1 MSDSAFHRAQQLA
14 EAREEEVERDR
25 VLAALGHDEVG
36 ITLGWLDELQV
47 HGADG
52 AFVLLDDA
60 FHGPAPLGDVALEA
74 ADEPD
79 VGVRVDVDLHVEERP
94 QLGLGVDEDAVHE
107 NDLARLDAPGLG
119 RAAVGPEVVDRRLD
133 DHSLLERLE
142 VAHEKLA
149 LERIRMVEVLP
160 LEDVLR
166 KVDEVAV
173 IRIVGEDGD
182 ALLTHPSG
190 NRVRDRRL
198 ARARSARDADEKR
211 CHLKPS
217 ASPRG
222 CPPVK
227 TRTSGFRAPMFRFT
241 RERIPFCNAQH
252 DCRRI
257 AMGNLTRR
265 KFLVSGG
272 VLALS
277 PLAVSRAL
285 AQGKTIKIGAV
296 YPLTGNL
303 ASTGIDCRRGVEL
316 AVDII
321 NGKYD
326 LNLPL
331 ARTEG
336 IPGLGGARL
345 EVVWADTKGEPKNG
359 QAEAERLITQDQ
371 VVGVIGAYQ
380 SSVTKTASQAT
391 ERLKVPYVCSD
402 SSSPTLTERGLKYF
416 FRVSP
421 HDGIFAHDQFNFLRD
436 LDRVKKQKVQ
446 SVALLYEN
454 TEFGSNVGK
463 QEQKYAQEYGYKVV
477 ADISY
482 TANATDVTSEVGRL
496 IKANPDV
503 LMHASYITDAILF
516 TKTFKEM
523 GFNPKGMLTMAG
535 YIEPG
540 YLPAVK
546 ADGNFII
553 VRSTFAL
560 DLE

>member
-1 MSDSAFHRAQQLA
+1 MD
-14 EAREEEVERDR
+14 
-25 VLAALGHDEVG
+25 
-36 ITLGWLDELQV
+36 
-47 HGADG
+47 
-52 AFVLLDDA
+52 
-60 FHGPAPLGDVALEA
+60 
-74 ADEPD
+74 
-79 VGVRVDVDLHVEERP
+79 
-94 QLGLGVDEDAVHE
+94 
-107 NDLARLDAPGLG
+107 
-119 RAAVGPEVVDRRLD
+119 
-133 DHSLLERLE
+133 
-142 VAHEKLA
+142 
-149 LERIRMVEVLP
+149 
-160 LEDVLR
+160 
-166 KVDEVAV
+166 
-173 IRIVGEDGD
+173 
-182 ALLTHPSG
+182 
-190 NRVRDRRL
+190 
-198 ARARSARDADEKR
+198 
-211 CHLKPS
+211 
-217 ASPRG
+217 
-222 CPPVK
+222 
-227 TRTSGFRAPMFRFT
+227 
-241 RERIPFCNAQH
+241 
-252 DCRRI
+252 
-257 AMGNLTRR
+257 NLTRR
-265 KFLVSGG
+265 KFLVGG
-272 VLALS
+272 GALALS
-277 PLAVSRAL
+277 PLVVSRAF

-303 ASTGIDCRRGVEL
+303 ASTGLDCKRGVEL
-316 AVDII
+316 AVEII

-359 QAEAERLITQDQ
+359 QAEAERVITQDQ

-402 SSSPTLTERGLKYF
+402 SSSPTLTERGLRYF

-421 HDGIFAHDQFNFLRD
+421 HDGIFSHDQFRFLKD
-436 LDRVKKQKVQ
+436 LEAQKKQKVQ
-446 SVALLYEN
+446 TLGVLYEN

-463 QEQKYAQEYGYKVV
+463 EELKYAQEYGYKVV

-482 TANATDVTSEVGRL
+482 TNNATDVTSEVGRL

-503 LMHASYITDAILF
+503 LLHASYITDAILF

-540 YLPAVK
+540 YLPAIK

-560 DLE
+560 DLAKKKPLVGQVAGLFKKKYGIDFSENAARSFMAPFVLAEAISRAKSTQAEAIVKALRETNIPGDQVIYPWKGIQFDPKTQQNVHATGTLVQIQDQQYVTVWPFESAAKDVVWPFPAWKSRK